1 MRTIERIVLPFE
13 ARSPLHADTK
23 PESFAEGVANR
34 QAIIRGSQYLGREMT
49 RAGLAAIAY
58 GSEPVPLKR
67 TSHLMPRGSG
77 GERHFLKEPNTK
89 FKNPRNNRWGAN
101 YDTSSTRSRPTSQ
114 VRMRSPVIR
123 GAGSLLVIGGRLVPV
138 LGAGYVIHDVL
149 TADSIEESKTY
160 QAVEHQHDLSSDTIS
175 TGLQFGKSV
184 YSSPLGKAVISVGLS
199 KLGLS
204 LF

>member
-1 MRTIERIVLPFE
+1 MRTIERILLPFE

-23 PESFAEGVANR
+23 PESFAEGVAKR

-67 TSHLMPRGSG
+67 TSINMPKDTIGNRSI
-77 GERHFLKEPNTK
+77 KEPGTK
-89 FKNPRNNRWGAN
+89 YKNPRNNRWGAN

-123 GAGSLLVIGGRLVPV
+123 GAGSLLVIGGRIVPV
-138 LGAGYVIHDVL
+138 LGAGYIIHDFM
-149 TADSIEESKTY
+149 TADTIEETETY
-160 QAVEHQHDLSSDTIS
+160 QAAERQYELNDKFFRTAP
-175 TGLQFGKSV
+175 QFGKSV
-184 YSSPLGKAVISVGLS
+184 YSSPLGKIAISVGLS
-199 KLGLS
+199 KLGVFS
-204 LF
+204 